1 MEKEIISFSG
11 VTQLEQYKDPITGY
25 ALSAKYMINAMEK
38 NDITVAVAN
47 PNIPLNISYSNPEL
61 HIMFSGAYNV
71 LYSCHE
77 TTMLSDK
84 WTKCLNK
91 ADEVWASST
100 WVADTFRKTV
110 DRPVYVMPLGVSGH
124 WLPAKRRVTEKF
136 IFFHCGEP
144 SVRKGGQQTVDA
156 FIQEFGHDP
165 NVILLIK
172 AYEGGHTIRIDD
184 GNGSLVDPREI
195 YKNIIII
202 ENDITQNEYLKI
214 LHRVNCLVYPS
225 WGEGFGM
232 IPLEAMATGIPVI
245 STWEWAE
252 YKDDIKYKI
261 DSDLVD
267 AQENIIDES
276 LKRIYFGEK
285 YLPKTESMR
294 YNMRKAYEN
303 HLSDIEESF
312 LKSFDIHRKWNW
324 ESVVEQ
330 YHIPRI
336 KKINKELNNV

>member
-11 VTQLEQYKDPITGY
+11 VTQLEAFKNPVEGY
-25 ALSAKYMINAMEK
+25 PLSAKYLINAMEK
-38 NDITVAVAN
+38 NNVLIGIAN
-47 PNIPLNISYSNPEL
+47 PFIPLNISYSNPEL
-61 HIMFSGAYNV
+61 HTIFSGAYNV

-77 TTMLSDK
+77 TTKISEK

-91 ADEVWASST
+91 ADEIWASSS
-100 WVADTFRKTV
+100 WVAEAFKKTV
-110 DRPVYVMPLGVSGH
+110 NKPVYVMPLGVSGD
-124 WLPAKRRVTEKF
+124 WLPAKRKVTEKF
-136 IFFHCGEP
+136 IFLHSGEP
-144 SVRKGGQQTVDA
+144 SVRKGGQATVDA

-172 AYEGGHTIRIDD
+172 AYEEGHTIRISD
-184 GNGSLVDPREI
+184 GKGSFVDPREI
-195 YKNIIII
+195 YKNIIVI
-202 ENDITQNEYLKI
+202 EEDITQNEYLKI

-267 AQENIIDES
+267 AQENTDDYG
-276 LKRIYFGEK
+276 LKSIYFGEK
-285 YLPKTESMR
+285 YLPKIESIR

-324 ESVVEQ
+324 ESIVEK

-336 KKINKELNNV
+336 KEINKELKNV